1 LSDLAFRR
9 ATQSDLPAIVAMLAD
24 DPLGAARE
32 QVADPLPASYVAAFA
47 AIDRDAN
54 QLLLVAEQHGAI
66 VGSLQLFFLPGL
78 SYQGAWRAQVEAV
91 RVAAPWRGKGLGR
104 RMMEHAITLAK
115 ARHCHLMQLST
126 HKSRGDAHRFYERLG
141 FVKSHDGMK
150 LALE

>member
-1 LSDLAFRR
+1 LSELVFRR
-9 ATQSDLPAIVAMLAD
+9 ATESDLPAIVAMLAD

-32 QVADPLPASYVAAFA
+32 RIADPLPATYIAAFA
-47 AIDRDAN
+47 AIERDSN

-91 RVAAPWRGKGLGR
+91 RVAAHLRGNGLGK

-141 FVKSHDGMK
+141 FVKSHEGMK